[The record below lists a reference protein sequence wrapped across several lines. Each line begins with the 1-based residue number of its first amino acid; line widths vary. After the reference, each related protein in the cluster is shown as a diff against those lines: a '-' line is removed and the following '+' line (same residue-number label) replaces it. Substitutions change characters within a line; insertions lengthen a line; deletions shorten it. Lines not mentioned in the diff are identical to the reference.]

1 MDLFGLGSTGVGATG
16 AAGLGAEGAAGG
28 IGSLLSG
35 LPLQIILPLLI
46 GGIGSIFGGGGDE
59 EVKNFE
65 NAQNMKKL
73 LAMIGYQQPYQ
84 SPMLSQMDPIVA
96 QALINNMKRYSNFGM
111 PEGMQV
117 PTDFLNILGS
127 GNPNNPNNLPSR
139 RLR

>member
-1 MDLFGLGSTGVGATG
+1 MALLGTGTG
-16 AAGLGAEGAAGG
+16 GVGLGATEGAAGAAGG

-46 GGIGSIFGGGGDE
+46 GGLGSIFGGGDDE
-59 EVKNFE
+59 EVKNFQ
-65 NAQNMKKL
+65 NAQEMKKL
-73 LAMIGYQQPYQ
+73 LAMIGYEQPYQ

-117 PTDFLNILGS
+117 PTDFLDILGTV
-127 GNPNNPNNLPSR
+127 NPNNPNNLPSR